1 MEIET
6 AQIGIALASYVAGIA
21 SNWWWEN
28 RKKVLG
34 NIEETLEDKIEELT
48 GLDIELGDVVDEIA
62 SSAEEVAAEA
72 VEAVES
78 GASLEEIKDTIVESA
93 QDEAFE
99 MVEELSAPTP
109 FAFFGASFGF
119 VTLIFESSKC
129 KRISILARFN
139 DSMAS
144 FFEKTTFHL

>member
-34 NIEETLEDKIEELT
+34 NIEEKLENTVEELT
-48 GLDIELGDVVDEIA
+48 GLDIELGDVVEEIA

-99 MVEELSAPTP
+99 MVEELSSLKVAELRDRLEAVGLPVNGKK
-109 FAFFGASFGF
+109 AE
-119 VTLIFESSKC
+119 LIT
-129 KRISILARFN
+129 RLAEYLAEQ
-139 DSMAS
+139 D
-144 FFEKTTFHL
+144 